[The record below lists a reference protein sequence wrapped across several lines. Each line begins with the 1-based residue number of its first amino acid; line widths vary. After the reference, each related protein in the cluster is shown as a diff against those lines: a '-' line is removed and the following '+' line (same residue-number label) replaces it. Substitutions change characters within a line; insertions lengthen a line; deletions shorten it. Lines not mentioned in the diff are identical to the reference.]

1 MHLERFTV
9 SDWQTGELQI
19 SELNEHQLYFISVL
33 LIRPGRVFLYSP
45 SPAHR
50 SPGVRVATLAHEY
63 SRAGYRAPGAAANE
77 YVMSPR
83 QTRGKT

>member
-1 MHLERFTV
+1 M
-9 SDWQTGELQI
+9 
-19 SELNEHQLYFISVL
+19 SVL
-33 LIRPGRVFLYSP
+33 LIRPSRVFLYSP